1 MTTATIS
8 ACPVRVGDI
17 FTSAEHGDLL
27 IAHKVVQRK
36 PQVWSIAAQA
46 VDLGIPTGRPFILTD
61 EPIRWTSVKV
71 YAGRARVEVLGT
83 LADWTV

>member
-1 MTTATIS
+1 MTTTILS

-46 VDLGIPTGRPFILTD
+46 VDVDASGRPFILTD

-83 LADWTV
+83 IADWKV